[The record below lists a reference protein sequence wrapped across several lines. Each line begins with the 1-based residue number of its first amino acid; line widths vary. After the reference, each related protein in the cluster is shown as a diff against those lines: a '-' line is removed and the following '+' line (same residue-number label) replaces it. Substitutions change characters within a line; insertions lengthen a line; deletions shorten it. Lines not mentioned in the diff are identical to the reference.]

1 MEGDD
6 ISERLLSKIQVEENE
21 MKIKDK
27 IVMEWKKMWV
37 IATPAICTRFSTFGV
52 NVISQAF
59 IGHIGS
65 IELAAY
71 ALVITVLLRF
81 CNGILLG
88 MASGLETLCGQAYGA
103 KQYHMLGIY
112 LQRSWIVLTVTAT
125 LLLPIFIFTNAI
137 LKALG
142 QEEAIAKEAGVIS
155 LWLIPVIYSFV
166 ASYTCQMFLQ
176 AQSKNMIITYLA
188 AATLVIHIFLS
199 WLLTV
204 KFNFGLTGAMTST
217 LLAYWLPNIGQ
228 LIYVTAGGCNET
240 WKGFTSLAFKD
251 LWPVIK
257 LSFSSGAMLW

>member
-6 ISERLLSKIQVEENE
+6 ISEKLLSQVQVEENE
-21 MKIKDK
+21 VKIKEK
-27 IVMEWKKMWV
+27 ILAEWKKMWV
-37 IATPAICTRFSTFGV
+37 IAAPAIFTRFSTFGV

-65 IELAAY
+65 IKLAAY

-81 CNGILLG
+81 GNGILLG

-112 LQRSWIVLTVTAT
+112 LQRSWIVSTVTGT
-125 LLLPIFIFTNAI
+125 LLLPIFIFTTPI

-142 QEEAIAKEAGVIS
+142 QEEAIAEEAGVIS
-155 LWLIPVIYSFV
+155 LWLIPVIYSFI

-188 AATLVIHIFLS
+188 ACTLVIHIFLS

-204 KFNFGLTGAMTST
+204 KFKFGMTGAMTST
-217 LLAYWLPNIGQ
+217 LLAYWLP
-228 LIYVTAGGCNET
+228 
-240 WKGFTSLAFKD
+240 S
-251 LWPVIK
+251 
-257 LSFSSGAMLW
+257 